1 MSRVSVGS
9 SKTHLRN
16 VPDGVVMSAAVVSDG
31 NMRWAR
37 TVDGDFVVA
46 ILPRFTAGKVVL
58 EEGSVS
64 SPMQGTVA
72 QVLVSEGD
80 YVKTG
85 QGLVV
90 IEAMKMEQTLNAP
103 EDGMVTEL
111 RAKVGDQVGAGAILV
126 VLGEV

>member
-1 MSRVSVGS
+1 
-9 SKTHLRN
+9 
-16 VPDGVVMSAAVVSDG
+16 
-31 NMRWAR
+31 
-37 TVDGDFVVA
+37 
-46 ILPRFTAGKVVL
+46 
-58 EEGSVS
+58 
-64 SPMQGTVA
+64 MQGTVA

-80 YVKTG
+80 FVKTG